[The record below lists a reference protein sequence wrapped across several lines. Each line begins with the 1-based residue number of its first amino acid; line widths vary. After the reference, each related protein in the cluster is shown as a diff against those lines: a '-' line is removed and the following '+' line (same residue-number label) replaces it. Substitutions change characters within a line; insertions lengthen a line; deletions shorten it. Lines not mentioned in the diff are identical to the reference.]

1 MRDSR
6 ASAELATAIEARER
20 AEAAGRRV
28 VFTNGCFDLLHAGH
42 VRYLQWARAQGD
54 LLIVGLN
61 DDASVRALKG
71 PQRPILPYEQRR
83 IVIGALSAVDLVVG
97 FTESTPIGL
106 IEVLRPAIH
115 VKSSAY
121 RLEDLP
127 ERFVVERGGGRV
139 LLAPHLEGLSTTELI
154 AKIRA
159 GYA

>member
-1 MRDSR
+1 VRDEYEQ
-6 ASAELATAIEARER
+6 ALAVRER
-20 AEAAGRRV
+20 AGAAGRSV

-42 VRYLQWARAQGD
+42 VRYLQWSRAQGD

-71 PQRPILPYEQRR
+71 PQRPILPFEQRR
-83 IVIGALSAVDLVVG
+83 IVIGALSAVDAVVG
-97 FTESTPIGL
+97 FSESTPIAL
-106 IEVLRPAIH
+106 IEALRPDIH

-139 LLAPHLEGLSTTELI
+139 LLAPHLAGLSTTEII

-159 GYA
+159 SYA

>member
-1 MRDSR
+1 VHEL
-6 ASAELATAIEARER
+6 ELALAARER
-20 AEAAGRRV
+20 ARAAGRSV

-71 PQRPILPYEQRR
+71 PQRPILPFEQRR
-83 IVIGALSAVDLVVG
+83 VVIGALSAVDAVVG
-97 FTESTPIGL
+97 FSESTPIAL
-106 IEVLRPAIH
+106 IEALRPDLH

-139 LLAPHLEGLSTTELI
+139 LLAPHLDGLSTTEII

-159 GYA
+159 SYA